1 MKTPKQSKKA
11 AHFTGANRDEIG
23 FLLMKGY
30 SHRSIAAML
39 GKTHR
44 AVDYE
49 IRKNATNG
57 VYDPEK
63 AKLKA
68 YAARKYSKYQGM
80 KVREDE
86 ALENYVHEKMAL
98 DWSPEE
104 ISGRIRYVERRIK
117 YASAK
122 AIYKYVYSIYGR
134 LLERFLRYRGKHRKS
149 GNDAKSS
156 GIKDRLFISERPKII
171 EKRRRFGDWEGDFIV
186 SGKNG
191 SGALLVLAERKTRYV
206 IIRKLMGRDT
216 HTVNA
221 AIQEMTGGML
231 YVNSLTLDND
241 ISFRRHKEL
250 SRMLN
255 APVFF
260 CQPYHS
266 WEKGSVE
273 NMNKWIRQYVPKR
286 SDISKLTDE
295 YIRFIEDRL
304 NGRPRKC
311 LKFRTPSEVMRR
323 NHQFKAEV
331 RVMLNTFANKKSRLA
346 KLRG

>member
-1 MKTPKQSKKA
+1 MKTPNQKEKS

-23 FLLMKGY
+23 FLLRKGY
-30 SHRSIAAML
+30 SHRAIAAML
-39 GKTHR
+39 GKTHG

-49 IRKNATNG
+49 VRKNATNG
-57 VYDPEK
+57 IYDPRK

-68 YAARKYSKYQGM
+68 YVSRKYSKYQGM

-86 ALENYVHEKMAL
+86 TLENYVHEKMAV

-104 ISGRIRYVERRIK
+104 ISGRIKYVERRIN

-122 AIYKYVYSIYGR
+122 AIYKYVYSVYGR
-134 LLERFLRYRGKHRKS
+134 LLERFLRYRGKRRKS
-149 GNDAKSS
+149 GNDARCS
-156 GIKDRLFISERPKII
+156 GIKDRVFISERPKLI

-186 SGKNG
+186 AGKDG
-191 SGALLVLAERKTRYV
+191 AGALLVLVERKTRYV
-206 IIRKLMGRDT
+206 IIRKLMSRDT
-216 HTVNA
+216 LTVNA
-221 AIQEMTGGML
+221 MLQEMTGGML

-273 NMNKWIRQYVPKR
+273 NMNKWIRQYVPKK
-286 SDISKLTDE
+286 SDIAKLSDE

-311 LKFRTPSEVMRR
+311 LKFRTPLEVMER
-323 NHQFKAEV
+323 NHQFKSEV
-331 RVMLNTFANKKSRLA
+331 RVMLNTFVNKKSQVA